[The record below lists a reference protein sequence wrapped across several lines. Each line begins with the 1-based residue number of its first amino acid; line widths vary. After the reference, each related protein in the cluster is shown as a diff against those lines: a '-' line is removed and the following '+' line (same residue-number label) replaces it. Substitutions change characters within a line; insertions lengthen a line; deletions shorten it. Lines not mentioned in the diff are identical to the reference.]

1 MILAAGR
8 GTRMGTLT
16 DKLPKPLINLAG
28 MPLIEYHVRALAA
41 DGFDEIVINTA
52 YRGEQI
58 EAYLGN
64 GNEFGVSIAYSRE
77 TQGALETGGGIN
89 KALPLLGGQPFLV
102 VNGDIWSDFPYSGLR
117 VQPGEDLAHLI
128 MVDNPEHNRGGD
140 FGVEQSRLTPGHKR
154 RYTFS
159 GIGVYDPEF
168 FNGCSGAF
176 TLAPLMRSHLS
187 DNRIG
192 ASVFTGHWWD
202 VGTIQRL
209 HRVEQFLRG
218 D

>member
-128 MVDNPEHNRGGD
+128 MVD
-140 FGVEQSRLTPGHKR
+140 
-154 RYTFS
+154 
-159 GIGVYDPEF
+159 
-168 FNGCSGAF
+168 
-176 TLAPLMRSHLS
+176 
-187 DNRIG
+187 
-192 ASVFTGHWWD
+192 
-202 VGTIQRL
+202 
-209 HRVEQFLRG
+209 
-218 D
+218 